1 MPVDIKL
8 SSLGLSAGKAV
19 DGSVTISG
27 SDMATTYL
35 TGNIDQNVYRHL
47 PDTVGSMTGTSPRP
61 FQDQYQF
68 YEFDGKIPTITIDS
82 LTSPDNTSQYSGYRI
97 QFTYTV
103 TGILPTETY
112 YVKLY
117 INDVYTNTQYL
128 HSADVTGQSR
138 TFDDDG
144 NAYLVEGEINTIKL
158 VVDVVENTKLVF
170 DTETVLVWPRDL
182 RVIQVQ
188 ETSSA
193 IIGNSSQARY
203 DTGSVIFRAI
213 VGGGEPPYS
222 YNWTGSGYVSS
233 PSMSFNNALTTTEVP
248 ITLVVKDSYS
258 TPDTVTANTYR
269 VMRRPITVS
278 YSYNTTPEPYVSYA
292 LTGTENYNVEPLELT
307 YYWRPTSNRD
317 IDNNFAKSP
326 NVVYTTTGSLISQT
340 LQVTASLNNTVNY
353 MTTLSVTPAM
363 VAPTFTSTTYA
374 PNTELFSIVLNTSAL
389 GTPYSTSTLKYDID
403 YRLKD
408 TGGSYGSWTSVTS
421 NSTSTS
427 TTVSISGKT
436 TTTQVVQTRVRARRT
451 NMFGAFPFESTY
463 FESSEVTIP
472 IKGVITLSNQ
482 TDLLTGD
489 YRDFDGT
496 VTLGGNADTAFTF
509 TSVTAVSTGNT
520 VTASGSKPSSNILRI
535 RVRNML
541 TNVNDGTASHVV
553 TVVDG
558 NGYTITKSF
567 TTQYKINSAA
577 VGLTASWT
585 NARAYTSAEITFSN
599 SIPSG
604 FSSTSFQRKVG
615 SGGTYSNENSGVYT
629 TSLTYTAPTSNQTW
643 YYQLKASGGAY
654 TTSDYYETTVTMYGY
669 PGQSYNYT
677 PSASPSSGKLS
688 EVGAVTFR
696 VSQTGGNFAG
706 ISATLVA
713 YYPSGNQSDTK
724 TLSEAS
730 INDSAAN
737 FSFATVNLYESTNCA
752 SSVGTAYG
760 TISLRYD
767 IDASRYYT
775 HGLSNTNVSVTREL
789 SSISVSDNSGFVSG
803 YGIRGN
809 QFSIDATYI
818 TSGPPYTSGYAGYQ
832 LIYLNDTSMNSTV
845 SGQGNYYNG
854 TEYLR
859 TQTAYSYCSFA
870 ASRTKTISG
879 RARGDTYSVS
889 WYGNEYSIID
899 TGWTYAKQPSG
910 EQSVGKTVYIRGRR
924 IDSATAPTIIQTSK
938 GNTEIS
944 FNGGGT
950 PSGPD
955 GSVDVLYDGITTTY
969 EYSTDGSTGWTTCA
983 SVVTL
988 SSSLLLTTVY
998 FRVKYVHN
1006 DWGNTVYSSVASK
1019 FLEDYDY
1026 SLVLTNTNQ
1035 SHEIIQGSG
1044 TPITGDNFG
1053 AVYFFTLSETDPG
1066 VGSGTTIIENTYYQ
1080 SYFYNVNSLDTDGSF
1095 PGAYLYNT
1103 HTPSGQEYLSR
1114 VYLDGSTWR
1123 GQPYSAISAVKN
1135 SSSDTP
1141 STEALGLIAVNF
1153 LSPSTP
1159 GTEGLITITGQKSSS
1174 NTYGQKKYYF
1184 RYKTRVPTNEI
1195 SYYALSTDCGNFTV
1209 TYRTGTVQTAN
1220 KLQIQTSTDNSTWST
1235 AQEWTSGV
1243 NSNTNFS
1250 KTVSGV
1256 GAGVTVYIRAR
1267 LLLDSTVLT
1276 TTGVNTYY
1284 NPGTPSNSSISNAG
1298 SNGCEIYVMFNAAV
1312 TYWDL
1317 YTTNAAGSTAY
1328 DVYVASGTNDIS
1340 YTFTDL
1346 GHANTYWV
1354 VVWYRTDSG
1363 CVSSTS
1369 RSDVYTIPGN
1379 SC

>member
-68 YEFDGKIPTITIDS
+68 YEFDGKIPIITIDS

-103 TGILPTETY
+103 TGILPEETY

-117 INDVYTNTQYL
+117 INDVYTGTEYL
-128 HSADVTGQSR
+128 HSANVSGQSR

-158 VVDVVENTKLVF
+158 VVDVVQNTKLVF
-170 DTETVLVWPRDL
+170 DTETVLVYPRNL
-182 RVIQVQ
+182 RIINV
-188 ETSSA
+188 ESTSSYN
-193 IIGNSSQARY
+193 GPQDRY
-203 DTGSVIFRAI
+203 DSGSVIFRAN
-213 VGGGEPPYS
+213 VAGGETPYL
-222 YNWTGSGYVSS
+222 YNWTGSGYTSNSS
-233 PSMSFNNALTTTEVP
+233 LTFNNATTTTDVP
-248 ITLVVKDSYS
+248 ITLIVKDSF
-258 TPDTVTANTYR
+258 TPPDSASVTVIT
-269 VMRRPITVS
+269 MKRPITVS
-278 YSYNTTPEPYVSYA
+278 YSFNSTPEPYVQYPI
-292 LTGTENYNVEPLELT
+292 TGTENYNVNNLT
-307 YYWRPTSNRD
+307 LSYFWRTISNRI
-317 IDNNFAKSP
+317 IDDNSIKSP
-326 NVVYTTTGSLISQT
+326 NFVYTITGSAVTSTVQVSQVNNPT
-340 LQVTASLNNTVNY
+340 LNY
-353 MTTLSVTPAM
+353 MTTITATPAM
-363 VAPTFTSTTYA
+363 VAPTFTTTTYS
-374 PNTELFSIVLNTSAL
+374 PSTQTFSIALNVSAL
-389 GTPYSTSTLKYDID
+389 GTPYSTYTLKYDID

-408 TGGSYGSWTSVTS
+408 SGGSYGSWTSITS

-427 TTVSISGKT
+427 TSVSIVGKT
-436 TTTQVVQTRVRARRT
+436 STSQVVQARVRAKRSNGVT
-451 NMFGAFPFESTY
+451 EYNSTY
-463 FESSEVTIP
+463 FESSEITIP
-472 IKGVITLSNQ
+472 IKGLLSIANR
-482 TDLLTGD
+482 TDLLTGAN
-489 YRDFDGT
+489 RTFNGT
-496 VTLGGNADTAFTF
+496 VTLGGVNDNGFSV

-520 VTASGSKPSSNILRI
+520 VTASGAKTASGVITITVYNP
-535 RVRNML
+535 L
-541 TNVNDGTASHVV
+541 TNVNDGTASHVA

-558 NGYTITKSF
+558 NGYTITTSF
-567 TTQYKINSAA
+567 TTQYKINNASIS
-577 VGLTASWT
+577 LSASWT

-599 SIPSG
+599 TIPSG

-654 TTSDYYETTVTMYGY
+654 TTSDYFETTVTMYGY
-669 PGQSYNYT
+669 PGQSYSYT
-677 PSASPSSGKLS
+677 PSAIPSSGKLS

-730 INDSAAN
+730 INDAAAN

-752 SSVGTAYG
+752 SSTGTAYG

-818 TSGPPYTSGYAGYQ
+818 TSGPPYTSAYAGYQ
-832 LIYLNDTSMNSTV
+832 LIYLDDTSMNSTV

-854 TEYLR
+854 TQYLR
-859 TQTAYSYCSFA
+859 TQTASTYCRFT

-879 RARGDTYSVS
+879 RARGNTYSVT

-899 TGWTYAKQPSG
+899 TGWTYAKQASG

-938 GNTEIS
+938 GNTEIA
-944 FNGGGT
+944 FQFDGT

-955 GSVDVLYDGITTTY
+955 GTVDINSDGITRTY
-969 EYSTDGSTGWTTCA
+969 EYSINGSTGWTNCA

-988 SSSLLLTTVY
+988 DSSLLLTTVY
-998 FRVKYVHN
+998 FRQKYYHN
-1006 DWGNTVYSSVASK
+1006 DWGNTVYSTVASK

-1026 SLVLTNTNQ
+1026 SLVLTSTNQ
-1035 SHEIIQGSG
+1035 SQEIIQGSG
-1044 TPITGDNFG
+1044 SPITGDGNFSN
-1053 AVYFFTLSETDPG
+1053 VTIFSLSESDPG
-1066 VGSGTTIIENTYYQ
+1066 VGNGSTINENAYYQ
-1080 SYFYNVNSLDTDGSF
+1080 SYFYNVNGLDTDGSF
-1095 PGAYLYNT
+1095 PGAYLDNT
-1103 HTPSGQEYLSR
+1103 HTPSGQQYISR

-1123 GQPYSAISAVKN
+1123 GQPYSSLSAVKN

-1184 RYKTRVPTNEI
+1184 RYKTRVPVNEI
-1195 SYYALSTDCGNFTV
+1195 AYYSLSSDCANFTV

-1235 AQEWTSGV
+1235 SQEWTSGV

-1250 KTVSGV
+1250 KTVTGV
-1256 GAGVTVYIRAR
+1256 GSGVTVYIRAR

-1284 NPGTPSNSSISNAG
+1284 NPGPPVNSSISNAG
-1298 SNGCEIYVMFNAAV
+1298 NNGCEIYVFFNSGT

-1328 DVYVASGTNDIS
+1328 DTYVASGTGDFY
-1340 YTFTDL
+1340 YTFDAIYTNL
-1346 GHANTYWV
+1346 YWV
-1354 VVWYRTDSG
+1354 VVWYRVDSG

-1369 RSDVYTIPGN
+1369 RSDVYMIDN
-1379 SC
+1379 ADC

>member
-47 PDTVGSMTGTSPRP
+47 PDTIGSMTGTSPRP

-103 TGILPTETY
+103 TGVLPTETY
-112 YVKLY
+112 NVKLY

-128 HSADVTGQSR
+128 ETTNVSGQSR
-138 TFDDDG
+138 TYDDEG
-144 NAYLVEGEINTIKL
+144 QTYLVQGEINTIKL
-158 VVDVVENTKLVF
+158 VVDVVENTKSVF
-170 DTETVLVWPRDL
+170 DTETVLVWPLNL
-182 RVIQVQ
+182 RIIQVQ

-193 IIGNSSQARY
+193 VINGGGNYRY
-203 DTGSVIFRAI
+203 DTGSVTFRAI
-213 VGGGEPPYS
+213 VGGGEPPYF

-248 ITLVVKDSYS
+248 ITLVVKDSYE
-258 TPDTVTANTYR
+258 TPDTATASSLPT
-269 VMRRPITVS
+269 MRRPITVS
-278 YSYNTTPEPYVSYA
+278 YSYNTTPEPYVSYT
-292 LTGTENYNVEPLELT
+292 LTGTENYNVAPLELT
-307 YYWRPTSNRD
+307 YYWRPTSGRD

-326 NVVYTTTGSLISQT
+326 NVVYTTTGSLISST
-340 LQVTASLNNTVNY
+340 VQVTASLNNTVNY
-353 MTTLSVTPAM
+353 TTTLSVTPAM

-374 PNTELFSIVLNTSAL
+374 PSTELFSIVLNTSAL

-408 TGGSYGSWTSVTS
+408 TGGSYGSWTSITS

-427 TTVSISGKT
+427 TSVSISGKT
-436 TTTQVVQTRVRARRT
+436 TTTQVVQARVRARRT
-451 NMFGAFPFESTY
+451 NMFGANPYESTY
-463 FESSEVTIP
+463 YESTEITIP

-496 VTLGGNADTAFTF
+496 VTLGGTADTSFSV
-509 TSVTAVSTGNT
+509 TSVTAVSTGGT
-520 VTASGSKPSSNILRI
+520 VSASASKPSSNILRI

-567 TTQYKINSAA
+567 TTQYKINYTAI
-577 VGLTASWT
+577 GLAASWT
-585 NARAYTSAEITFSN
+585 NARAFTSAEITFSN
-599 SIPSG
+599 TIPSG
-604 FSSTSFQRKVG
+604 FSAISFQRKVE
-615 SGGTYSNENSGVYT
+615 SGGIYSNENSGVYT
-629 TSLTYTAPTSNQTW
+629 LGLTYTAPTSNQTW
-643 YYQLKASGGAY
+643 YYRLKASGGAY

-688 EVGAVTFR
+688 EVGAVIFS

-706 ISATLVA
+706 ISATLSS
-713 YYPSGNQSDTK
+713 YYPSGNASDTR
-724 TLSEAS
+724 TLSAAS
-730 INDSAAN
+730 IPDNNSS
-737 FSFATVNLYESTNCA
+737 FSFSSVNLYESTNCG
-752 SSVGTAYG
+752 SSTGTAYG
-760 TISLRYD
+760 VISLRYD

-775 HGLSNTNVSVTREL
+775 HGLSNTNVTVSREL
-789 SSISVSDNSGFVSG
+789 SSVSVSNNSGFVDG
-803 YGIRGN
+803 YAIRGN
-809 QFSIDATYI
+809 DFSINASYV
-818 TSGPPYTSGYAGYQ
+818 TSGPPYTSAYAGYQ
-832 LIYLNDTSMNSTV
+832 LIYLDDTSMNSTV

-854 TEYLR
+854 TQYLR
-859 TQTAYSYCSFA
+859 TQTTSTYCRFT

-879 RARGDTYSVS
+879 RARGNTYSVT

-938 GNTEIS
+938 GNTEIA
-944 FNGGGT
+944 FQFDGT

-955 GSVDVLYDGITTTY
+955 GTVDINSDGITRTY
-969 EYSTDGSTGWTTCA
+969 EYSTNGSTGWTNCA

-988 SSSLLLTTVY
+988 NASLLLTTVY
-998 FRVKYVHN
+998 FRQKYIHN

-1026 SLVLTNTNQ
+1026 SLILTNTNQ
-1035 SHEIIQGSG
+1035 SQEIIQGSG
-1044 TPITGDNFG
+1044 SPITGDGNFSN
-1053 AVYFFTLSETDPG
+1053 VQIFSLSDTDPG
-1066 VGSGTTIIENTYYQ
+1066 VGNGSTINENTYFQ
-1080 SYFYNVNSLDTDGSF
+1080 SYFYNVNGLDTDGSF
-1095 PGAYLYNT
+1095 PGAYLDNT
-1103 HTPSGQEYLSR
+1103 HTPSGQQYISR

-1123 GQPYSAISAVKN
+1123 GQPYSALSAVKN

-1153 LSPSTP
+1153 LSPSEA
-1159 GTEGLITITGQKSSS
+1159 GFEGLITITGQKSSS

-1184 RYKTRVPTNEI
+1184 RYKTRVPTNQI
-1195 SYYALSTDCGNFTV
+1195 SYLSLTTDCGTFTV

-1256 GAGVTVYIRAR
+1256 GSGVTIYIRAR

-1284 NPGTPSNSSISNAG
+1284 NPGTPANSSISNAG
-1298 SNGCEIYVMFNAAV
+1298 SNGCEIYVFFNAG
-1312 TYWDL
+1312 TTHWDL
-1317 YTTNAAGSTAY
+1317 YTTNEAGSTAY
-1328 DVYVASGTNDIS
+1328 DTYVTSGTNDIN
-1340 YTFTDL
+1340 YTFDPIYTNL
-1346 GHANTYWV
+1346 YWV
-1354 VVWYRTDSG
+1354 VVWYREDGG
-1363 CVSSTS
+1363 CISSTS
-1369 RSDVYTIPGN
+1369 RSDVYTIYN
-1379 SC
+1379 NDC